1 MGYVGYDI
9 SWTMPQCVLCLRLIG
24 VAIDVYDGGR
34 PKEKLSKNE
43 AAQALTEVPS
53 LLEFFSHSFFV
64 GGYFVG
70 PQFCMKKYQD
80 FIQANIDGGVKE
92 SPVPFGLRR
101 LAIGWGYMLFHLI
114 GSGVVRCPIQ
124 SSPLTVTSS
133 GQEKS
138 VTVSKCHSNHI
149 ILMYEMPFGNCQ
161 NCHCNRGVTVT
172 SVTVSGEVCKL

>member
-114 GSGVVRCPIQ
+114 GSGVVRCLVKP
-124 SSPLTVTSS
+124 P
-133 GQEKS
+133 
-138 VTVSKCHSNHI
+138 
-149 ILMYEMPFGNCQ
+149 
-161 NCHCNRGVTVT
+161 
-172 SVTVSGEVCKL
+172 